1 MKRLLLTLL
10 LVTIFSLASY
20 AQVGQSA
27 REWKGGSAPSG
38 SCTVGVPPVVYQGS
52 NYYCNAGTWA
62 AGSGGGGGGG
72 GITGTLTSG
81 RIPYATSSSAV
92 ADSTNLQWDNAAATL
107 RVNGLVK
114 IPHASNSSG
123 DSYLKGGSGS
133 DAGYV
138 LFGDATGWAYH
149 FAKQTDAGATKFF
162 SIEDNG
168 RITATGT
175 LRMGSSA
182 IQVTDSAGKVL
193 SAALNTVGV
202 AQGGTGQTSY
212 TNGQLLIGNTTGN
225 TLTKATLT
233 AGSGIT
239 ITNGTGSITI
249 AASGGGGSSD
259 STVTVCSSGCD
270 YTTLTAAVSGI
281 GGTEK
286 TVKIT
291 GAITESAD
299 LTIPSNITLWPV
311 GDAMVTVASTK
322 TITHQGKTIDPGEKQ
337 WIEGSSAWSFTANT
351 PVLRAYW
358 WGNQEG
364 ALTRVVNAAAENV
377 HKIVLNNFYPTAPWL
392 IKKSGLKFVG
402 QSPTHTGDQ
411 ATFLSGNFWGPTVLM
426 GYGHEYTFNTS
437 LATGSGNALAMAT
450 TDYLNIDSGGS
461 IDLRGLSA
469 FSVDFFVKPTTAT
482 LSAGAGRYTMV
493 GSRGN
498 LGSTGKETFSVH
510 YIKEGTGNDDKVG
523 AALKVGSTTYNLVG
537 NTLTR
542 NGSTTTHIALT
553 YDGST
558 IRLFQNGTLTASTA
572 ATGTIAAH
580 AVEDVY
586 LGAAPQEPRGSRLY
600 FALPGDYDGLRIS
613 NSARYTAGFTAPT
626 TKPSADSNT
635 FLVLNFEGTSTER
648 LDYVKGAT
656 AGGGT
661 VYIPTQLDSSK
672 PWITD
677 TVMEDLKITNTKGI
691 GLMVRTAPATRLDR
705 VQTFGWCG
713 YCHEGLSYL
722 SNIRQ
727 IEAVSLNPATPALG
741 TAYTRFAV
749 GIMGASP
756 AGSTFENIQ
765 TQGGQISFYAT
776 GGPNSCDNCFI
787 TSLGDTVIGGLF
799 HVGDVP
805 ITLKNLNYDN
815 ESAAAAHTTKVSH
828 LYFYGAYQVQM
839 SGGYIQ
845 QAYGSTPSI
854 VYDTV
859 GKAKLE
865 DFKLAGNS
873 SQATYIDYAGTLPT
887 VLQLNRVRRA
897 DTTPTLVSSGL
908 GDVTKIED
916 AYETKVLKAIGNSGT
931 GTNTLDLSL
940 AGIFTVT
947 LTGNS
952 TLALSNIPKNGEF
965 DVVLTQ
971 DGTGSRTITYPST
984 LKTADGSGT
993 FATQPTATAS
1003 ARTTFKFLCDGT
1015 NCYNTTSSISGGS
1028 GTVTSVGLAGTAN
1041 QVTVTGSTP
1050 ITSSGSWTLSL
1061 PQDIATT
1068 SNVRHGNLGLGVAS
1082 PSSGGQIA
1090 ATLGAN
1096 NIDGLTITRNTD
1108 TSPTGNFINLKN
1120 AAGTAL
1126 WTVDITGSLTAGSIP
1141 VARLSGVAAVVNGGT
1156 GLSSGNSG
1164 GVLYYSAAGTLASSA
1179 TLTANAI
1186 VIGGG
1191 AGAAPST
1198 TTTGTGVLTAL
1209 GVNTGSAG
1217 AFVVNG
1223 GALGTPSSGTL
1234 TNATG
1239 LPISTGVSG
1248 LGTGVAT
1255 ALAVNANATGG
1266 FATVDG
1272 TKTFTGTTLD
1282 AEATGN
1288 VLTIP
1293 FVYSLPAAGCN
1304 NATAASIYDLPTSN
1318 APTATCV
1325 TGTNIQKGILAYADS
1340 ANQSAQTHFTLPDDW
1355 SGNVDIKILFTSTD
1369 TTNGN
1374 TTKFTVAT
1382 ACRTPSSGSGSTDD
1396 PTFNTAQT
1404 LTYTNGASEVSAAL
1418 RKLSQTSVTMTGCSA
1433 GDLLHLK
1440 IGRDVTDSSTATVNF
1455 VMAEVKFRRAM

>member
-1 MKRLLLTLL
+1 MTLPLLAGEFAWLTNIAMKRLLLTLL

-249 AASGGGGSSD
+249 AASGGGGTSD
-259 STVTVCSSGCD
+259 STATICASGCD

-648 LDYVKGAT
+648 LDYVKGTT

-887 VLQLNRVRRA
+887 VLQLSRVRRA

-908 GDVTKIED
+908 GNVTKIED
-916 AYETKVLKAIGNSGT
+916 AYETQVRKDYTGAVGT
-931 GTNTLDLSL
+931 TTLDLSL
-940 AGIFTVT
+940 GGVMQFTFGAG
-947 LTGNS
+947 NE
-952 TLALSNIPKNGEF
+952 TLALSNVPKNGEF
-965 DVVLTQ
+965 TLVAIQ
-971 DGTGSRTITYPST
+971 DGTGSRTFTYPST
-984 LKTADGSGT
+984 LKKADGSGT
-993 FATQPTATAS
+993 FATQPNTAAGS
-1003 ARTTFKFLCDGT
+1003 YTTFKFLCDGT
-1015 NCYNTTSSISGGS
+1015 NCYNVTSSIASGS
-1028 GTVTSVGLAGTAN
+1028 GTVTSVAQSFTGGLIS
-1041 QVTVTGSTP
+1041 VSGSP
-1050 ITSSGSWTLSL
+1050 VTSSGTLAL
-1061 PQDIATT
+1061 T
-1068 SNVRHGNLGLGVAS
+1068 VAGT
-1082 PSSGGQIA
+1082 SGG
-1090 ATLGAN
+1090 
-1096 NIDGLTITRNTD
+1096 
-1108 TSPTGNFINLKN
+1108 
-1120 AAGTAL
+1120 
-1126 WTVDITGSLTAGSIP
+1126 IP
-1141 VARLSGVAAVVNGGT
+1141 YF
-1156 GLSSGNSG
+1156 SSS
-1164 GVLYYSAAGTLASSA
+1164 STWASSA
-1179 TLTANAI
+1179 ALAANAI

-1255 ALAVNANATGG
+1255 ALAIAANGSGG
-1266 FATVDG
+1266 FVTD
-1272 TKTFTGTTLD
+1272 TGTVTLTNKTYD
-1282 AEATGN
+1282 SEATGN
-1288 VLTIP
+1288 VLGLP
-1293 FVYSLPAAGCN
+1293 VKVYFIGAGCN
-1304 NATAASIYDLPTSN
+1304 NTTAATVFDLPTSS
-1318 APTATCV
+1318 AASAT
-1325 TGTNIQKGILAYADS
+1325 
-1340 ANQSAQTHFTLPDDW
+1340 
-1355 SGNVDIKILFTSTD
+1355 
-1369 TTNGN
+1369 
-1374 TTKFTVAT
+1374 
-1382 ACRTPSSGSGSTDD
+1382 CRTPSANTQRGTLDFASAATSIA
-1396 PTFNTAQT
+1396 FNTYKLPSDWVTGNGIDAEIIWQT
-1404 LTYTNGASEVSAAL
+1404 ASTTGNVVWEISLACAGDADADDVTLSWQAFSADAAKGTANQLNSATKTNI
-1418 RKLSQTSVTMTGCSA
+1418 TTTGSCAA
-1433 GDLLHLK
+1433 GDLVT
-1440 IGRDVTDSSTATVNF
+1440 IGIRRQGGTGSDTMTTNPARLVGLELT
-1455 VMAEVKFRRAM
+1455 FRRSI